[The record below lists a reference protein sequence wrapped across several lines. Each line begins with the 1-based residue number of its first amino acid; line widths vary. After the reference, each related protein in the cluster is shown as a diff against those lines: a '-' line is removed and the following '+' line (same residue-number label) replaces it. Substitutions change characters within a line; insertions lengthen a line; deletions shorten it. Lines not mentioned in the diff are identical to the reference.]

1 MMYLYAS
8 RFRPH
13 WIAAIQLAFWV
24 LIGMG
29 FSSSGF
35 GSTGTGD
42 RGLSANGKVQ
52 DVEAE
57 LEKAVAA
64 AVESVSSAVVRLETI
79 GGDGQVDG
87 QKFTK
92 GSGTAI
98 VVDRSGYL
106 LTASF
111 FIADNPAGII
121 ATLPS
126 GKRVPAEIVAR
137 DRSRKLALLKIE
149 MADGLQVPRFV
160 GRDKIAV
167 GQTVVAVGRTIDEK
181 TTQLSTGIVSA
192 TNRIWGKAIQTDAKI
207 SPANF
212 GGPLVSIDGAVVG
225 ILVPMSTRSEGE
237 LAGTEWY
244 DSGIGFAVP
253 VNEVLKRFETLKRGS
268 DLHPGLLGVNFE
280 GSDIYAGQAKV
291 AFLLGSSPAGEAGVR
306 IGDTIVGCNG
316 NPIVRQAQLRHA
328 LGPLYAGDSVRLSL
342 ANDSGTREVT
352 AKLVKEIPPYR
363 PVGIGV
369 AAAMENGR
377 IAVRQLDPGGPA
389 ELAGMRVGDMV
400 LSADQ
405 RPVNDIAKLRMAV
418 AAVAVGQPLAIL
430 VERAGEQETF
440 ELTVADLSTEIPE
453 EVQGLPVNEGDAT
466 VVDVSVAE
474 DVNECLAIVPP
485 STKAS
490 ELLPSLLVWI
500 PPSGKVKKNEALK
513 QWGDHSRKSNTIV
526 LIPQSSDKQ
535 RWDPQEVDFVIRA
548 VATFAKKNKFEKSR
562 VVIGGTRSGATFASL
577 VALTTGTQFRGLILD
592 GGPVSSKIGEP
603 KTSPVS
609 PLMVLV
615 AGEAQK
621 QSITSSLGKLRASK
635 FAIQSE
641 PTVSKVEMFRWLNM
655 VDRF

>member
-1 MMYLYAS
+1 MMYFNAS
-8 RFRPH
+8 KLWLH
-13 WIAAIQLAFWV
+13 WIATIQLAV
-24 LIGMG
+24 LALIG
-29 FSSSGF
+29 SGF
-35 GSTGTGD
+35 VSNGFGALKFSTNGSI
-42 RGLSANGKVQ
+42 Q

-64 AVESVSSAVVRLETI
+64 AVDSVSAAVIRLETI

-98 VVDRSGYL
+98 VVDQNGYL
-106 LTASF
+106 LTASYF
-111 FIADNPAGII
+111 VADNPAGII
-121 ATLPS
+121 ATLPN

-149 MADGLQVPRFV
+149 AVDGLQVPRFA

-167 GQTVVAVGRTIDEK
+167 GQTVVAVGRTIDAK

-212 GGPLVSIDGAVVG
+212 GGPLLSIDGAVVG

-253 VNEVLKRFETLKRGS
+253 VNEVLERFETLKQGS

-280 GSDIYAGQAKV
+280 GSDIYAGEAKV

-316 NPIVRQAQLRHA
+316 KPVIRQAQLRHA
-328 LGPLYAGDSVRLSL
+328 LGPLYAGDSVILTL

-369 AAAMENGR
+369 AAAMENGK
-377 IAVRQLDPGGPA
+377 ISVRQLDPSGPA
-389 ELAGMRVGDMV
+389 ELAGMRVGDKILM
-400 LSADQ
+400 ANQ
-405 RPVNDIAKLRMAV
+405 RPVKDIPKLRMAV
-418 AAVAVGQPLAIL
+418 AAVAAGQPLALL
-430 VERAGEQETF
+430 VEREGEEETL
-440 ELTVADLSTEIPE
+440 ELTVGDLSTEIPD
-453 EVQGLPVNEGDAT
+453 EVRGLLVDAGDAT
-466 VVDVSVAE
+466 VVNISVAE
-474 DVNECLAIVPP
+474 DVNECFAIVPP
-485 STKAS
+485 SSKANAS
-490 ELLPSLLVWI
+490 LPSLLVWI
-500 PPSGKVKKNEALK
+500 PPSGKVEEAEALER
-513 QWGDHSRKSNTIV
+513 WGDHCLKSNTIV

-535 RWDPQEVDFVIRA
+535 RWDSQEVDFVNRA
-548 VATFAKKNKFEKSR
+548 VATLAKKNKFEKSR
-562 VVIGGTRSGATFASL
+562 VVIGGTKSGATFASL
-577 VALTTGTQFRGLILD
+577 VALTPGTQFRGLILD
-592 GGPVSSKIGEP
+592 RGPVSSKIGEP

-615 AGEAQK
+615 AGEDQM
-621 QSITSSLGKLRASK
+621 QSMTSSLKKLRNSK

-641 PTVSKVEMFRWLNM
+641 PTISKVEMFRWLNL